1 MSGSLPGEGVDAYR
15 DLGFLVGDPPLP
27 FVGSVGYLA
36 GPDPDSTVVI
46 LALSLATGS
55 LSFRRVDSEH
65 EAWYRV
71 TVAFDRGG
79 ASVGQLTADQV
90 VRVATLPETLRRD
103 ESVIFQNV
111 FHLAPGPVQLSVT
124 VTDQYG
130 TGYSAGGLHLEIPVF
145 GPEIG
150 ISSLIPVHDAAAR
163 IGRGALPD
171 LVVNPRGTVRYGTD
185 TLRVYVEAYGGALG
199 ERVLSY
205 GVVNWRG
212 EGVLQGTVGMGAG
225 QGDLAAVLLELPAD
239 QLPIGAAGVSMVL
252 QGVRASAEATVLV
265 TVAEGWSVAS
275 FADLLSLLRYFA
287 DAEALEMLGAAEA
300 AARLRIWH
308 DFWRR
313 TDVDTATAVNEVLE
327 VYLGRLREA
336 DVRFA
341 EVGTA
346 GWLTERAEVFA
357 NLGEPDQV
365 YDSGGQLEGRQF
377 RVISWVYF
385 AQDLTLDFVEE
396 SGFGRFVLTPTSRAD
411 FQRVVNSQRR
421 RDASLR

>member
-1 MSGSLPGEGVDAYR
+1 
-15 DLGFLVGDPPLP
+15 
-27 FVGSVGYLA
+27 
-36 GPDPDSTVVI
+36 
-46 LALSLATGS
+46 
-55 LSFRRVDSEH
+55 
-65 EAWYRV
+65 
-71 TVAFDRGG
+71 
-79 ASVGQLTADQV
+79 
-90 VRVATLPETLRRD
+90 
-103 ESVIFQNV
+103 
-111 FHLAPGPVQLSVT
+111 
-124 VTDQYG
+124 
-130 TGYSAGGLHLEIPVF
+130 
-145 GPEIG
+145 
-150 ISSLIPVHDAAAR
+150 
-163 IGRGALPD
+163 
-171 LVVNPRGTVRYGTD
+171 VRYGTD

-365 YDSGGQLEGRQF
+365 YDSGGQLEGRQ
-377 RVISWVYF
+377 W
-385 AQDLTLDFVEE
+385 
-396 SGFGRFVLTPTSRAD
+396 TSRWISSRKAD
-411 FQRVVNSQRR
+411 LG
-421 RDASLR
+421 ASF